1 MTVVEINKL
10 IQELPSEE
18 RGKVSDGY
26 HSFSELYDHRVE
38 LYITLCRLQQKY
50 NNDAGKGSYPV
61 WKSKLHS
68 DGTGFE
74 GWFIMGIDDIAGHQ
88 ITYHLPMSKWD
99 WCFFAE
105 TLPKAPSWDGHNSDD
120 VLNRLKTL

>member
-1 MTVVEINKL
+1 MTVAEINKL

-18 RGKVSDGY
+18 RGKISDSY
-26 HSFSELYDHRVE
+26 HTIEELYEHRIE
-38 LYITLCRLQQKY
+38 LFIALCRLQQKY
-50 NNDAGKGSYPV
+50 NNDAGKGKAPV

-74 GWFIMGIDDIAGHQ
+74 GWFIMGISDVAGDQ

-105 TLPKAPSWDGHNSDD
+105 TLDKAPHWDGHNSKD